1 MLKTYRIYRERAKSI
16 TVQADDSAF
25 VVNFQSVGNFKE
37 FSTRE
42 KELQDALEK
51 DIRFKSVYFL
61 VGGTY
66 AETEETEETGEVGET
81 GKVVEVV
88 ETGET
93 GKIGEKEKVIETY
106 EGITTTQQAKAVLR
120 EKGISIA
127 NSAPMAKVLE
137 VANENGI
144 EFPNLV

>member
-61 VGGTY
+61 VGGAY
-66 AETEETEETGEVGET
+66 AETEETGKVGE
-81 GKVVEVV
+81 VVEVV
-88 ETGET
+88 ETGE
-93 GKIGEKEKVIETY
+93 IGEIEEIEKAIETY